1 MINNESDRML
11 NPEEKDDEVIIKID
25 GVRNDN
31 SQLYRLEDRQP
42 SVDFVAQPAGSDEDS
57 RL

>member
-31 SQLYRLEDRQP
+31 SQLYRLEDR
-42 SVDFVAQPAGSDEDS
+42 
-57 RL
+57 